1 MVIWT
6 GPALRDLHDIHDYIA
21 RDSSKYAKI
30 VSDEIFNKASIL
42 NQFPRIGRIVPEVHT
57 ETIRELL
64 IYSYRIIYEIAGDRV
79 EVLTVIHGHRILDPE
94 KLK

>member
-21 RDSSKYAKI
+21 RDSAKYARI
-30 VSDEIFNKASIL
+30 VVSAIFERASIL

-64 IYSYRIIYEIAGDRV
+64 IYSYRIIYEIADDRI

-94 KLK
+94 TLT

>member
-21 RDSSKYAKI
+21 RDSAKYARI
-30 VSDEIFNKASIL
+30 VVSAIFERASIL

-64 IYSYRIIYEIAGDRV
+64 IYSYRIIYEIADDRI

-94 KLK
+94 KLT